1 MLRQRYTRLPKAQQY
16 LVSVLLGGFV
26 ILLINSL
33 LLLLFDRSTAAT
45 YMVMVLT
52 HVILGVLL
60 VAPVFIF
67 IVLHLLKMPVAHN
80 RGATAAGVF
89 TALSLGVLL
98 ASGFALVTEGASQ
111 RLFVAAHIVST
122 FTTVTGFL
130 AHVSLKRGVR
140 YHFLEWSGLWGEGLG
155 RALRHPL
162 NVTVLAGLVVSAVF
176 FYGVWKESG
185 RAAFV
190 SPGQHKSFAPGQA
203 VLAHENFLKDEDLG
217 RSESCGQAGCHPDI
231 YKQWNESV
239 HHFSS
244 FNNPYYRK
252 TVELLVS
259 EKGVAPARWC
269 ASCHDPLVLFPGQM
283 QDGMELDLDH
293 PRAQAGITCLSCHA
307 IEGLRDVKGNGRLVM
322 AMPDEYP
329 FARSNSE
336 IGKWI
341 HNKLVKSKPEP
352 HRRAMLKPTLH
363 RTSEFCGTCH
373 KVGIPPEVNDYRWK
387 RGQNQYDNWHNS
399 GASGNI
405 VRSFYLPPV
414 SKSCIDCH
422 MPLTPSNDE
431 GNDNG
436 FVRSHR
442 FATANITLPMLKG
455 AKEQQLAVY
464 KVMQD
469 SIVTVDVFGLEVN
482 GKFYGPEEAMPVLKP
497 ADQVKLTV
505 VTRNRKVGHIFP
517 EGTNDSNEPWI
528 EVRAKDEEGN
538 TVLASGLLDAHG
550 HADST
555 AHFFRAKLVDRHS
568 KLIGRRD
575 VQNWVATIYANVVP
589 PGAARTAHYRFTV
602 PGGPAITTL
611 EASLHYRKFTQEY
624 NRWVF
629 RDKPFHEVPV
639 QPIITMHK
647 ASRQAG
653 VVAET
658 PRPLWERWN
667 DYGIGLLLEGDTRR
681 ALAAFQKVTTIAPK
695 NPEGP
700 INQGRVLIAEGQVDR
715 ALEMLQEAENRKP
728 GYLKTAYFRGAVYKR
743 MGEYDRALVEWQKV
757 ADAYPNDRVL
767 LLDMGR
773 VEYLSGRYEKAL
785 AWIEKVLR
793 IDPEDLGGLYN
804 RMLTLGAMGREQE
817 LAEARK
823 LYEYHKDDEDAMA
836 ATAQF
841 KQRHPAANQEAQPI
855 HLHELWPLDRKT
867 GAPAYPASSYE
878 LMSDHHQPAAATTGG
893 GR

>member
-1 MLRQRYTRLPKAQQY
+1 MMHQRYTRLPRSQQF
-16 LVSVLLGGFV
+16 LVSVLLGSFV
-26 ILLINSL
+26 ILLLNSL
-33 LLLLFDRSTAAT
+33 FLLLFDRSTAAT
-45 YMVMVLT
+45 YMIMVLM
-52 HVILGVLL
+52 HVILGILL
-60 VAPVFIF
+60 IAPLLFF
-67 IVLHLLKMPVAHN
+67 LTLHLLKMPVAHN
-80 RGATAAGVF
+80 RGATAAGIF

-111 RLFVAAHIVST
+111 RWFVGLHMVST
-122 FTTVTGFL
+122 LTTILGFIG
-130 AHVSLKRGVR
+130 HVSLKRGVR
-140 YHFLEWSGLWGEGLG
+140 YHFLEWGELWREGLWK
-155 RALRHPL
+155 AVRHPL
-162 NVTVLAGLVVSAVF
+162 SVTLLAGAAVSAIF
-176 FYGVWKESG
+176 FFSLWQDNNKTK
-185 RAAFV
+185 FV
-190 SPGQHKSFAPGQA
+190 ETGKHKSFAPGQA

-217 RSESCGQAGCHPDI
+217 RSGFCGQAGCHPDI
-231 YKQWNESV
+231 YKQWNESA

-252 TVELLVS
+252 SVELLIS
-259 EKGVAPARWC
+259 EKGNAPVRWC

-283 QDGMELDLDH
+283 RDTQTIDLDH
-293 PRAQAGITCLSCHA
+293 PRAQSGITCLSCHA
-307 IEGLRDVKGNGRLVM
+307 IAGLRDVKGNGRLVM
-322 AMPDEYP
+322 AAPDEYP
-329 FARSNSE
+329 FARSDSK
-336 IGKWI
+336 IGQWI
-341 HNKLVKSKPEP
+341 HNKMVKSKPEP
-352 HRRAMLKPTLH
+352 HRRAMLKPAMH

-414 SKSCIDCH
+414 AKSCTDCH
-422 MPLTPSNDE
+422 MMPVPSHDE

-442 FATANITLPMLKG
+442 FATANATLPLLNG
-455 AKEQQLAVY
+455 HRDQQLAVH

-469 SIVTVDVFGLEVN
+469 SIVTVDVFALEVN
-482 GKFYGPEEAMPVLKP
+482 GKFYGPDEPMPVLKP

-528 EVRAKDEEGN
+528 EVRAKDEEGK
-538 TVLASGLLDAHG
+538 TVLASGLLDAYG
-550 HADST
+550 HVDST

-568 KLIGRRD
+568 RLIGRRD

-589 PGAARTAHYRFTV
+589 PGAARTSHYRFKV
-602 PGGPAITTL
+602 PAGAALTTL
-611 EASLHYRKFTQEY
+611 EASLHYRKFNQEF

-629 RDKPFHEVPV
+629 RDRVFPEVPV
-639 QPIITMHK
+639 QPIITMHQ
-647 ASRQAG
+647 AVREAG
-653 VVAET
+653 VVKQT

-681 ALAAFQKVTTIAPK
+681 ALAAFQQVTALAPK

-715 ALEMLQEAENRKP
+715 ALATLQEAEGRRP
-728 GYLKTAYFRGAVYKR
+728 GYLKTAYFRGAVYKK
-743 MGEYDRALVEWQKV
+743 MGEYDQALAEWKKV
-757 ADAYPNDRVL
+757 AEVYPKDRVL

-773 VEYLSGRYEKAL
+773 LEYLSGRYEEAL
-785 AWIEKVLR
+785 KRIEEVLV

-804 RMLTLGAMGREQE
+804 RMLTLGAMGREEE
-817 LAEARK
+817 LAAARK

-836 ATAQF
+836 VTAAF

-855 HLHELWPLDRKT
+855 HMHELWPFRQYT
-867 GAPAYPASSYE
+867 EGSAPAEMSYE
-878 LMSDHHQPAAATTGG
+878 LKPSQSRALPKTGG
-893 GR
+893 GD